1 MDLQY
6 TTDIYHQMMNWY
18 EEQIPSIRKK
28 RMKDH
33 TSSNE
38 SEIKLIRLL
47 HGTSLLFTKIEGF
60 PIFFM

>member
-1 MDLQY
+1 
-6 TTDIYHQMMNWY
+6 MMNWY